1 MNLKEKHELFDKL
14 HIGQIVM
21 AEKWLL
27 RNDIP
32 IKRETLHRITD
43 DQGKTLAFKAELDMI
58 SAQQAGMK
66 SNLVNVFNGA
76 VTEVVVKIK

>member
-1 MNLKEKHELFDKL
+1 MDFNLLP
-14 HIGQIVM
+14 

-27 RNDIP
+27 RNNIP
-32 IKRETLHRITD
+32 IKRETLQRITD

-58 SAQQAGMK
+58 PGQQAGMK

>member
-1 MNLKEKHELFDKL
+1 MDLNLLP
-14 HIGQIVM
+14 

-27 RNDIP
+27 RNNIP

-58 SAQQAGMK
+58 PGQQVGITGNFADI
-66 SNLVNVFNGA
+66 LDGA
-76 VTEVVVKIK
+76 VTEVIVRIK

>member
-32 IKRETLHRITD
+32 IKRETLHRISD

-58 SAQQAGMK
+58 SGQQAGIT
-66 SNLVNVFNGA
+66 SNFADILNGA
-76 VTEVVVKIK
+76 VSEVFVKIK

>member
-14 HIGQIVM
+14 HIGQIVI

-27 RNDIP
+27 RNDVP
-32 IKRETLHRITD
+32 IKRETLQRITD

-58 SAQQAGMK
+58 SDQKTGI
-66 SNLVNVFNGA
+66 LNGA
-76 VTEVVVKIK
+76 VTEVVVRIK

>member
-14 HIGQIVM
+14 HIGQIVI

-27 RNDIP
+27 RNDVP
-32 IKRETLHRITD
+32 IKRETLQRITD

-58 SAQQAGMK
+58 SDQKTGI
-66 SNLVNVFNGA
+66 LNGA
-76 VTEVVVKIK
+76 VTEVVVRVK

>member
-27 RNDIP
+27 RNDVP
-32 IKRETLHRITD
+32 IKRETLQRITD

-58 SAQQAGMK
+58 SDQKTGI
-66 SNLVNVFNGA
+66 LNGA
-76 VTEVVVKIK
+76 VTEVIVKIK